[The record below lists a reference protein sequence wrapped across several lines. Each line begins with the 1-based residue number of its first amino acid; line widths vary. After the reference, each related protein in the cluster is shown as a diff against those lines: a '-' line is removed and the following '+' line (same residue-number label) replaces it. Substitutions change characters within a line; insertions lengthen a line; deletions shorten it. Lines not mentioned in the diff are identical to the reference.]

1 MDECIN
7 YFELN
12 VLINN
17 HRMQIKSLKQ
27 GIPQQEFITPPLPH
41 SKSKKETC
49 NVKYMQSVFLFF
61 GSWILEVLI
70 TKLLKLASQG
80 SGTSEKEATEKYP
93 GSLQGKLEDCLKT
106 GIGRLRKNTWLQGRT
121 LKNLVYFLFLGQ
133 PLPLKVPLP
142 PPSPEMHLL
151 LGFLK
156 LCLTDQKQNQAYY
169 PEAAI

>member
-49 NVKYMQSVFLFF
+49 DVKYTQSVFLFF

-80 SGTSEKEATEKYP
+80 SGTSEKEATEKYS
-93 GSLQGKLEDCLKT
+93 GSLCKVNWKTAWKLALGDS
-106 GIGRLRKNTWLQGRT
+106 GRIPGFRDGPWKNWSVSFSWG
-121 LKNLVYFLFLGQ
+121 NL
-133 PLPLKVPLP
+133 
-142 PPSPEMHLL
+142 
-151 LGFLK
+151 
-156 LCLTDQKQNQAYY
+156 Y
-169 PEAAI
+169 P